1 MDRENCYQK
10 KSAREDVY
18 CIDKGLV
25 VVVVWLGLLIY
36 FVCYIL
42 NTSEIIQHM
51 SFSI

>member
-1 MDRENCYQK
+1 MDRENCYQE
-10 KSAREDVY
+10 KSAKEDVY

-25 VVVVWLGLLIY
+25 VDVWLGLLNY